1 MGKGLMI
8 LCCLVPFLMGAYPLP
23 GGGLSQDVTLLVEPG
38 RGPVEGYYK
47 ALIELALKKSGYIG
61 NVSVVRYP
69 PSQLSNTDLVI
80 NSSDPYTIVA
90 GTNPRF
96 EEQMLA
102 VHVPI
107 YLGLGSGYRIMLIR
121 RDSQQRL
128 STVKTLKDL
137 QAFSVGQGRGWSD
150 IPILENAGLTVV
162 QGEQYRD
169 LFPMLAWGRFDLFS
183 RGLFEVY
190 PEYESYREEYP
201 TLAVEER
208 LVVVYPFAIF
218 FFVSREH
225 HELHRILEQG
235 LSKAYASGELQD
247 LLMAQPTV
255 SDALTRARLD
265 KRMRIDLPAYDM
277 TLETLKAIQAYPF
290 VFGKEKGQPPY

>member
-1 MGKGLMI
+1 MGKGLI
-8 LCCLVPFLMGAYPLP
+8 ALVCLIPLLLGTSP
-23 GGGLSQDVTLLVEPG
+23 IPDEGTTKDVILLVEPG

-47 ALIELALKKSGYIG
+47 ALIELALRKSGYVG

-69 PSQLSNTDLVI
+69 PSQLTNVDLVV
-80 NSSDPYTIVA
+80 NSSDPYVIAA
-90 GTNPRF
+90 GTNPHF
-96 EEQMLA
+96 EKQMLA

-121 RDSQQRL
+121 KDSQAEL
-128 STVKTLKDL
+128 SEVKTLKEL

-150 IPILENAGLTVV
+150 IPILENAGLRVV

-201 TLAVEER
+201 TLAVDDH

-218 FFVSREH
+218 FFVSQEQRQ
-225 HELHRILEQG
+225 LHRILEDG
-235 LSKAYASGELQD
+235 LSRAYESGELQD
-247 LLMAQPTV
+247 LLMAQSTV
-255 SDALTRARLD
+255 SDAVNRARLD
-265 KRMRIDLPAYDM
+265 KRVRIDLPAYGM
-277 TLETLKAIQAYPF
+277 TLDTLKAIKAYPF
-290 VFGKEKGQPPY
+290 VFGKEPGQPPR